1 MSEVMKYLPK
11 LEELFQ
17 SKWNERGVKTRH
29 KARLTNTTALTTTL
43 QIYIFMEQ
51 LIYNCCSSVAL
62 HTLNLHPLF
71 TLFWINVW
79 LMDELIY
86 QIDIY
91 IYNFKI
97 YISIYKYE
105 LQVKTI
111 LTYKCIFVNLL
122 WQNKTE
128 NIYNKTYW

>member
-1 MSEVMKYLPK
+1 
-11 LEELFQ
+11 
-17 SKWNERGVKTRH
+17 
-29 KARLTNTTALTTTL
+29 
-43 QIYIFMEQ
+43 
-51 LIYNCCSSVAL
+51 
-62 HTLNLHPLF
+62 
-71 TLFWINVW
+71 
-79 LMDELIY
+79 MDELIY

-122 WQNKTE
+122 
-128 NIYNKTYW
+128 